1 MLGQGQAGP
10 PARSPLAPAHVTYKD
25 LCDSYKVVPLVEPLT
40 SLTHSKSQEIE
51 LIPAEELAVSLCK
64 AKLRDTALDVS
75 GFQYSPRPHP
85 PELWSRLH
93 LQPLLQPR
101 PESLTPPTSPVTPPM
116 HRSSINELGYDVELC
131 HLQQTSRGPPAG
143 PGIATTSAKQALL
156 HQFLED
162 SVHVLQTDNACPQSL
177 PTLLTHKI
185 PEVCHLWQSSRA
197 PPAGSGIAITRAK
210 QALLDRFLEDS
221 VLRTNAAYPHSLPT
235 LLTNKPERSSLGAA
249 FPAVSTARD
258 GEEFFSD
265 ESVLSAPH
273 RPTTRVQT
281 HSTACMSCAM
291 CGQGA
296 LWCVCPPW
304 VGSSYI
310 RAYVSLSLDKASA
323 PFRFRVCAQFR
334 LLCCGDAAFA
344 NARHLLVAAAHAKL
358 C

>member
-116 HRSSINELGYDVELC
+116 HRSSFNELGYDVELC

-156 HQFLED
+156 RQFLED

-177 PTLLTHKI
+177 QTLLTHKI
-185 PEVCHLWQSSRA
+185 PEVCHLWQTSRT
-197 PPAGSGIAITRAK
+197 PPAGSGTATTRAK

-221 VLRTNAAYPHSLPT
+221 VLRTNAAYQQARALFARCCVSRGLNGARRGRVFLGRERTKRTTQADHSSANPQHGLHVMCDVWAGCPLVRVST
-235 LLTNKPERSSLGAA
+235 MGWVKLHTCVCEPITRQSLGS
-249 FPAVSTARD
+249 FP
-258 GEEFFSD
+258 F
-265 ESVLSAPH
+265 
-273 RPTTRVQT
+273 
-281 HSTACMSCAM
+281 
-291 CGQGA
+291 
-296 LWCVCPPW
+296 
-304 VGSSYI
+304 
-310 RAYVSLSLDKASA
+310 
-323 PFRFRVCAQFR
+323 
-334 LLCCGDAAFA
+334 
-344 NARHLLVAAAHAKL
+344 
-358 C
+358 